1 MGKQGNEERI
11 RKTFTTCNKTQPL
24 VIKSKEKV
32 CWNSQN
38 ARVKVKLNNDKSN
51 EKRKA
56 LRNNDFPTHKHE

>member
-1 MGKQGNEERI
+1 MGKQGNEEGI

-56 LRNNDFPTHKHE
+56 L